1 VVQFPFSDSSSDE
14 LGFLLV
20 FEASDSS
27 LPGDAMVNGHLLR
40 PGCSAFIVHV
50 GYDMLLKTATKK
62 LCFFA
67 REEVGF
73 KLCASAGGGEEDREE
88 VTRTRMYFSFLSRV
102 SL

>member
-40 PGCSAFIVHV
+40 PGCSAFIV
-50 GYDMLLKTATKK
+50 LKTATKK